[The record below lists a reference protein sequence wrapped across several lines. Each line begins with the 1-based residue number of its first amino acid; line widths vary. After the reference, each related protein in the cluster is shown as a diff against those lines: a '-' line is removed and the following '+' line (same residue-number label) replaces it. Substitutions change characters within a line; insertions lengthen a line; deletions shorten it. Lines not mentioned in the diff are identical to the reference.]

1 MKFVSLKKII
11 ITLLMTIISTSAFS
25 RPSEAGVIFLNISP
39 GARPTGMG
47 DSFVAISDDATAS
60 WWNPAGLGRQSG
72 REITMMHASWLP
84 GFGFDDLYYDFLAYK
99 QEIPGLG
106 TIGGHII
113 YFYLGEQIRTD
124 ENNTYLGT
132 FKTYETAA
140 TLSYGTDLSDDL
152 FIGINTKFI
161 YSHLSDYGAGNE
173 KGSGTGHSVAM
184 DLGLLYQTDYDV
196 DLGLCISNMGTKVSY
211 IDYEQADPLPT
222 NLKFGFAYYLFYDDY
237 NSLVLTGD
245 MNKLLVKKG
254 EDLDGDGEIT
264 TSDEWNETDP
274 IYQAIFTSWMDDDGI
289 KDIVWGLGAEYWY
302 NKMIGLRMGFWND
315 DMGEISASTY
325 GCSLRYDSYIFDFS
339 YLDAGEGH
347 PLTDTMRFSLNIG
360 F

>member
-1 MKFVSLKKII
+1 
-11 ITLLMTIISTSAFS
+11 
-25 RPSEAGVIFLNISP
+25 
-39 GARPTGMG
+39 
-47 DSFVAISDDATAS
+47 
-60 WWNPAGLGRQSG
+60 
-72 REITMMHASWLP
+72 
-84 GFGFDDLYYDFLAYK
+84 
-99 QEIPGLG
+99 
-106 TIGGHII
+106 
-113 YFYLGEQIRTD
+113 
-124 ENNTYLGT
+124 
-132 FKTYETAA
+132 
-140 TLSYGTDLSDDL
+140 
-152 FIGINTKFI
+152 
-161 YSHLSDYGAGNE
+161 
-173 KGSGTGHSVAM
+173 
-184 DLGLLYQTDYDV
+184 TDYDV
-196 DLGLCISNMGTKVSY
+196 DLGLSITNMGPKVSY
-211 IDYEQADPLPT
+211 IDFEQADPLPT
-222 NLKFGFAYYLFYDDY
+222 NFKFGFAYYLFYDDY

-274 IYQAIFTSWMDDDGI
+274 IYQAIFTSWMDDDGF
-289 KDIVWGLGAEYWY
+289 KDIIWGLGAEYWY